1 MLELFRRYQRF
12 LYIVITIV
20 IVISFSFFGTYN
32 SLSNSPFREQI
43 AFKAVDGTVVT
54 RHELDEMAAFI
65 GTDASDKVLFG
76 GMWGPNF
83 LNDGVI
89 SKNFLETGLGIMLAN
104 SYPQD
109 IQPDLL
115 ARLEKEKRYSL
126 YTHPQAGFIGTEAAW
141 NYFSPGM
148 TANYNAVRTAQ
159 DPSSPQAIQARVNL
173 FLMEKKFPQSILHQV
188 LRYQEK
194 QYNWVTP
201 DRNLDRVDLSL
212 FGYHTLEDWFGPRFV
227 RLTSEFIINAA
238 KIAEQKGYQ
247 VTKADALAA
256 LIRNAETSFQQNAG
270 SPNLG
275 VATSHE
281 YLNEQLRRLGMDQ
294 NGAANVWRQVMLF
307 RLLFQDM
314 GSSVFVDPY
323 TFSKIDAYA
332 LDSVEGEIYRLP
344 KELRL
349 TDFKSLQKFETYLDA
364 VSKRSETDKA
374 KLALPTA
381 FLTSAQV
388 AQNTPELV
396 QKRYTLEIGQVNKKN
411 LEGNVV
417 VKDSWNWEVS
427 DKGWEQLKK
436 QFPELGVKN
445 GATREERFAS
455 LDSLDN
461 KTRSLVDAYARTAVV
476 DEHPE
481 WLVKALA
488 DSQPMQVTVGLHE
501 NGNNP
506 LFVGL
511 KNGKALMQLLDAAP
525 LAMQASG
532 EIKPAAKEAA
542 DKLAHYT
549 ADQMIYYNIKVI
561 DRASKPEILTFA
573 DADREGIL
581 ADLVDKNL
589 EAAYPKIREAEPK
602 TFHKSDQSWKAFADV
617 KELVAERYF
626 AKVLEAI
633 KTNYAAAI
641 APEVPPERMIPDYA
655 ATLRLYPYVK
665 DVKTK
670 MQKDPAQI
678 AALTREPQ
686 ESNAKA
692 LTAAQ
697 TPLADQWK
705 LERSTYQTTRSGADL
720 ALDHLYAFNIS
731 PGDWTKVN
739 TPANG
744 DLNFFHLAKKGNNLT
759 EKTIAD
765 SVAQARTLLSDD
777 VQQRLMRQVLNEIQE
792 KDAISLDY
800 LKQVAEIDEM
810 NTEELQYQAT

>member
-12 LYIVITIV
+12 LYIVITVV

-32 SLSNSPFREQI
+32 SLSDSPFREQI

-65 GTDASDKVLFG
+65 GTDSTDKLMFG

-104 SYPQD
+104 AYAQD
-109 IQPDLL
+109 IRPDLE

-126 YTHPQAGFIGTEAAW
+126 YAHPQAGFIGTESAW
-141 NYFSPGM
+141 NYFAPGM
-148 TANYNAVRTAQ
+148 SSTFNALRTSQ
-159 DPSSPQAIQARVNL
+159 DPSDPQAIQARVSL
-173 FLMEKKFPQSILHQV
+173 FLMEKRFPQSLLHQV

-201 DRNLDRVDLSL
+201 DRNLDRADLSL

-227 RLTSEFIINAA
+227 RLTSEFIMNAA
-238 KIAEQKGYQ
+238 KIAEKKGYQ

-256 LIRNAETSFQQNAG
+256 LIRNSEISFQQNAN

-294 NGAANVWRQVMLF
+294 NGAASVWRQVMLF

-314 GSSVFVDPY
+314 GSSVFVDSY
-323 TFSKIDAYA
+323 TFGKIDGYA

-344 KELRL
+344 KELHL
-349 TDFKSLQKFETYLDA
+349 ADFKSLQKFETYLDA
-364 VSKRSETDKA
+364 VSKRSDADKA
-374 KLALPTA
+374 KLTLPTT
-381 FLTSAQV
+381 FLTTAQV

-396 QKRYTLEIGQVNKKN
+396 QKRYTLEISQVNKKN

-417 VKDSWNWEVS
+417 VKQSWDWEVS

-436 QFPELGVKN
+436 QFPELGVKK
-445 GATREERFAS
+445 GSTREERFAS

-461 KTRSLVDAYARTAVV
+461 KTRNRVDAFARTAVV

-481 WLVKALA
+481 WIVKALSEA
-488 DSQPMQVTVGLHE
+488 QPMQVTLGLHE
-501 NGNNP
+501 NGKNP

-525 LAMQASG
+525 LADQSAG
-532 EIKPAAKEAA
+532 DIKSSAKDAA
-542 DKLAHYT
+542 DKLANYT
-549 ADQMIYYNIKVI
+549 ADQSIYYSIKVI
-561 DRASKPEILTFA
+561 DRAPQAEILTFT
-573 DADREGIL
+573 DADQDGIL
-581 ADLVDKNL
+581 ADLLDKNL
-589 EAAYPKIREAEPK
+589 EAAYPKIRDADPK
-602 TFHKSDQSWKAFADV
+602 AFQKSDQSWKAFADV
-617 KELVAERYF
+617 QEAVAERYF
-626 AKVLEAI
+626 AKVLEGI
-633 KTNYAAAI
+633 KTAYAAAI
-641 APEVPPERMIPDYA
+641 APEAPPEQMIPDYA

-665 DVKTK
+665 EVQAKL
-670 MQKDPAQI
+670 QKDPTQI
-678 AALTREPQ
+678 ASLTREPQ
-686 ESNAKA
+686 KA
-692 LTAAQ
+692 NTDSIVVQ
-697 TPLADQWK
+697 SSLADQWK
-705 LERSTYQTTRSGADL
+705 LERSPYQTTRSGSDQ
-720 ALDHLYAFNIS
+720 ALDHLSVFAIA

-739 TPANG
+739 APANG
-744 DLNFFHLAKKGNNLT
+744 DLNFFHVAKKSNNMT
-759 EKTIAD
+759 EKALAD
-765 SVAQARTLLSDD
+765 SIANARTLLSDD
-777 VQQRLMRQVLNEIQE
+777 VQQRLMRLVLADIKE
-792 KDAISLDY
+792 KGAISLDY

-810 NTEELQYQAT
+810 NREELGANS